1 MEIAADVGALYLEVA
16 QELVLIMSVSLELSG
31 RADEVG
37 KILAKVR
44 SKNSLNVER
53 STCKILSWL
62 ALVL

>member
-44 SKNSLNVER
+44 SKNN
-53 STCKILSWL
+53 T
-62 ALVL
+62 